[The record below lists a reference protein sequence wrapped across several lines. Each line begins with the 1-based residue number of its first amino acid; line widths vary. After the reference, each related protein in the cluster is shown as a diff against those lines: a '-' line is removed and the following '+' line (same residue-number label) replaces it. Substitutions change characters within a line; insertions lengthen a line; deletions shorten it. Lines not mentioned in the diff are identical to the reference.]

1 MKTLSRPRSL
11 HALASDTQGQLMTEW
26 VLVTAVVV
34 MPLIML
40 VPTMLWMIDLYF
52 YRIAKVV
59 ALPFP

>member
-1 MKTLSRPRSL
+1 
-11 HALASDTQGQLMTEW
+11 MTEW

-40 VPTMLWMIDLYF
+40 VPTMMWMIDVYF
-52 YRIAKVV
+52 YRIAQVV